1 MPLVPAVTELIVAE
15 LLYLE
20 KQGQTLPIE
29 MLINSSGT
37 TRQDGE
43 ILAFDSEGIAML
55 SAMGF
60 VRNPISTVNMGLAVG
75 WSAAVLAFGKK
86 GWRKSLPHSLAMI
99 QQPRTPPT
107 GQRQA
112 IEVHIK
118 WREVLDYKR
127 ELLRMLSIGTGW
139 PVGKLDA
146 DMQRPLYMRP
156 QDALQYN
163 IIDEVIQPNRMKEE
177 KAAAYWLKSGRAE
190 TEGRLEQWFEYL
202 SLQEEYALKESFKK
216 AVAQDLRR
224 SYRDSAMRVLKGT
237 NKVAEQMSALPQML
251 PEAMQTGQD
260 EVRLPFSREGL
271 RVALLNSERYAQRN
285 IDRHVAAGK
294 VKMPARWESEIQQS
308 MQEEQQLVS
317 QQGTPLSST
326 PIYYDPDGTSSTVGG
341 GSISP
346 VAEGKGEVDYEALIK
361 AVDAMDPAQFA
372 TVNMDSLVAQYTR

>member
-1 MPLVPAVTELIVAE
+1 MLRGITANGLSPSTSGRQGVKCQPVRIGTKSRRSLTVNARRSIADRGRKPPPPDLPSLLFDQRIVYLGMPLVPAVTELIVAE

-37 TRQDGE
+37 TRQDGQ

-86 GWRKSLPHSLAMI
+86 GWRKSLPHSL
-99 QQPRTPPT
+99 
-107 GQRQA
+107 
-112 IEVHIK
+112 
-118 WREVLDYKR
+118 
-127 ELLRMLSIGTGW
+127 
-139 PVGKLDA
+139 VGKLDH

-202 SLQEEYALKESFKK
+202 SLQ
-216 AVAQDLRR
+216 Q
-224 SYRDSAMRVLKGT
+224 
-237 NKVAEQMSALPQML
+237 
-251 PEAMQTGQD
+251 
-260 EVRLPFSREGL
+260 
-271 RVALLNSERYAQRN
+271 
-285 IDRHVAAGK
+285 
-294 VKMPARWESEIQQS
+294 
-308 MQEEQQLVS
+308 QQLVS
-317 QQGTPLSST
+317 QQGTPLTSGDA
-326 PIYYDPDGTSSTVGG
+326 PIYYDPDGTSSTLGG

-346 VAEGKGEVDYEALIK
+346 AAEGEVDYEALIK